1 MVNRVRHA
9 LSHLYF
15 GLGSE
20 DRLLLLDNLDDL
32 RPHSEAFPLGSEVP
46 VQHRER
52 FLPLTLPRR
61 SRSWSKL

>member
-1 MVNRVRHA
+1 MNRVRRA

-15 GLGSE
+15 GLGPE
-20 DRLLLLDNLDDL
+20 DRLLLLDLDDL
-32 RPHSEAFPLGSEVP
+32 RPHSEAFPLGSEDP